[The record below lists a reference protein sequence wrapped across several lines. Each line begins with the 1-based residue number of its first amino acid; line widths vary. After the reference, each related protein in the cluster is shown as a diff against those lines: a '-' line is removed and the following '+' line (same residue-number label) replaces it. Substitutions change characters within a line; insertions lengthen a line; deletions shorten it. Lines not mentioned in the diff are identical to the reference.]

1 MPHLPA
7 IRGIFDLRCRR
18 FAVNYYGF
26 PFDAPGGL
34 ALPARHRLRL
44 RRMPGGLGGRA
55 WSSFT
60 RILGP
65 LTPDTWFLIP
75 DPYFFFPACPVKFFA
90 EKERSEFNW
99 GFLFPLSYFLVPAP

>member
-26 PFDAPGGL
+26 PFDAPGRL

-55 WSSFT
+55 SLEQFHSNPWT
-60 RILGP
+60 L
-65 LTPDTWFLIP
+65 DTWFLIP
-75 DPYFFFPACPVKFFA
+75 DPYFFFPTCPVKFFA